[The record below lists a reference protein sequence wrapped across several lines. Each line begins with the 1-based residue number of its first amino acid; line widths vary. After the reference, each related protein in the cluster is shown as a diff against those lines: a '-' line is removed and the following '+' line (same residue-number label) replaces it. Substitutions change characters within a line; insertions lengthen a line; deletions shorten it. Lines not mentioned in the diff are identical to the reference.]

1 MIQIK
6 EMPSKET
13 YRVIQPVLRKRK
25 PIKSYTFEDNDS
37 EQHLISVFILIKN

>member
-13 YRVIQPVLRKRK
+13 YRVLQPVLRKEK
-25 PIKSYTFEDNDS
+25 PAESCTFEGDD
-37 EQHLISVFILIKN
+37 